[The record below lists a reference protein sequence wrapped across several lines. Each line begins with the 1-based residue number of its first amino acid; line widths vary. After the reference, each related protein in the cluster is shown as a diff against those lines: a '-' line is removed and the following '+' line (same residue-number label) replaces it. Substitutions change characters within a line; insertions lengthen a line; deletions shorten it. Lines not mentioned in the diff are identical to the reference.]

1 MDDLLVYSVE
11 QVAFEG
17 NKGCSLS
24 RLWEIIEEFYNIQF
38 DSCIYSIDED
48 FKNYFWGFFVLLP
61 EIVLNEVDEKSTSS
75 NIILKNIKTKEVD
88 LKLLKKRYND
98 TLRISLILE
107 KQFLVL
113 TGKEFDE
120 GNKYVVRYF
129 DLLSIIC
136 KHKGKGINQID
147 LAKQLNIDSRSLPS
161 RINPLIEKGLVIRL
175 PIIIS
180 KAQTFLLM
188 HSRYAND
195 SLKRNLNNSQDSED
209 IDNIVDI
216 NYLRICITN
225 LLSKAENS
233 VMRYVDLKRL
243 CKINNK
249 LFRRGFSKQIRSMEQ
264 LGFLERCRVANNK
277 GYSKCVKLIK
287 PYNIDAAKEESDV
300 NIDSNDESNSS
311 TDNDDNKD
319 EISFDL
325 VKPAIT
331 ISRDLTIEFLLF
343 QEIKNC
349 GKNGISGPDLK
360 KRIVGDQWSRP
371 LQLILD
377 KLSLVPEKSSN
388 LNDIQPDHLSYF
400 TIYREQEFVGR
411 VNQYRYLSSLSYQS
425 FCLENNIINRTKQ
438 TDLNVIF
445 PIYDEFKF
453 YSYDENP
460 NIFNRNVKNKLVKLE
475 KTKKCSDDINEDF
488 EERKSFRDSH
498 IENDISQ
505 NSLHVDSIE
514 KETKDK
520 LVDSDS
526 TDSKLRSKR
535 ANSEEKIQE
544 TFPHKRSKKT
554 SIKHS
559 TTTVTDSSSI
569 LNTSNTLDDPEMS
582 FFSSITKDHSSQTSS
597 QISTYLHET
606 SIDPLKK
613 LTFQEH
619 IDKNDFN
626 GNLNYGIDKIDT
638 SVSKKNSILEL
649 SNESISNNNTT
660 DKKAE
665 LPFPKYDSRISLA
678 YVRRQNLIL
687 EILHKNG
694 GILQGGKYLN
704 DQYNLAFKNK
714 TYSSLDYEIDRKT
727 MEKTLDSLKRAG
739 KIHHICVAYT
749 NAKGTK
755 NMFWIVADTKYDI
768 DGLEINDFKDKI
780 LKERLMKTQTYKPLP
795 LKIENLVVDFPT
807 KLKRKSLSFTNN
819 SKFVESS
826 HNQYKDASED
836 HILQEHEL
844 ISQSDSTINNRSLSS
859 IVSETK
865 TSFVPTFID
874 DNKLVLQKPDTKTKT
889 KSKPAK
895 KLQLGKKLLNY
906 NTADVF
912 PFIGRHRFLNKN
924 NLDDGV
930 NEIGDYQR
938 ICKSASIRRKN
949 NFTLNDDDVLVR
961 AIFLSK
967 WAYGGNTG
975 LIDWELIKKILP
987 RYSEAEI
994 KSRFSTLRSKNY
1006 IKEIG
1011 NFFASFWES
1020 HYQNAIENEILSPI
1034 SPVSNYS
1041 DILTLVEYSK
1051 TLDILENYDDIE
1063 LPDTIEEITA
1073 NYIIKNVNNTDDIR
1087 HNFFDSSL
1095 SLNAREIILYETA
1108 FSYSDTDNFFQN
1120 QDEIKSI
1127 IKSILITPE
1136 ENYDSEVAKK
1146 LLESYEEDHIESVLQ
1161 ELIQEKLI
1169 VRSKSELNRILPGRN
1184 YRFSDK
1190 FLLTFKT
1197 CFPDFLFSQ
1206 AVEFYTQITQE
1217 FQKNNSVTL
1226 SEFINSGSMACILDL
1241 AAHNYITFS
1250 MENVLDVFSNNI
1262 HQYNTQD
1269 WEDYIIDFSV
1279 VVQLKDISYTSL
1291 DKSIK
1296 YESPL
1301 KNFVWVDISGNILKT
1316 VYDQY
1321 LQTILSLIIQ
1331 RPGINL
1337 SELAC
1342 ILHPAVDIQEI
1353 KFIVSSLIPNIV
1365 NNNFGALYVKQLYY
1379 KCMNNN

>member
-1 MDDLLVYSVE
+1 M
-11 QVAFEG
+11 
-17 NKGCSLS
+17 
-24 RLWEIIEEFYNIQF
+24 
-38 DSCIYSIDED
+38 
-48 FKNYFWGFFVLLP
+48 
-61 EIVLNEVDEKSTSS
+61 
-75 NIILKNIKTKEVD
+75 ILKIIKTKEVD

-98 TLRISLILE
+98 NLRISVILE

-113 TGKEFDE
+113 TGKELDE
-120 GNKYVVRYF
+120 ENKYVARYF
-129 DLLSIIC
+129 DLLSIIS

-161 RINPLIEKGLVIRL
+161 RINPLIEKGLIIRL

-180 KAQTFLLM
+180 KAQTFLLI
-188 HSRYAND
+188 HSHYAND
-195 SLKRNLNNSQDSED
+195 SLKRNQNNSQGSED

-216 NYLRICITN
+216 NYLRICITD
-225 LLSKAENS
+225 LLSKAENN

-287 PYNIDAAKEESDV
+287 PYNIDIVKEESQV
-300 NIDSNDESNSS
+300 NIDSDDDSNSS
-311 TDNDDNKD
+311 SDNDDNKE
-319 EISFDL
+319 EIFFDL
-325 VKPAIT
+325 IKPVIT

-343 QEIKNC
+343 QEIKNS
-349 GKNGISGPDLK
+349 GKSGISGPDLK

-377 KLSLVPEKSSN
+377 KLSLVPEKSLN
-388 LNDIQPDHLSYF
+388 LNNIQPKHLSYF

-411 VNQYRYLSSLSYQS
+411 INQYRYLSSLSYQT
-425 FCLENNIINRTKQ
+425 FCLENNITNRTKLN
-438 TDLNVIF
+438 DLNVIF
-445 PIYDEFKF
+445 PIYDEFKL

-460 NIFNRNVKNKLVKLE
+460 NISDRNIKNKHIKLE
-475 KTKKCSDDINEDF
+475 KTKKYSDDIIKSF
-488 EERKSFRDSH
+488 EEGKSFKNFH
-498 IENDISQ
+498 IKNDMSQ

-514 KETKDK
+514 KETEDK
-520 LVDSDS
+520 LVDSDFAG
-526 TDSKLRSKR
+526 SKIRSKR
-535 ANSEEKIQE
+535 TNSEEKTQE
-544 TFPHKRSKKT
+544 IFPHKRLKKI
-554 SIKHS
+554 SIKCP
-559 TTTVTDSSSI
+559 TNTPTNSSPV
-569 LNTSNTLDDPEMS
+569 LNTSDTLDDSKTPRFAFIMKNHDS
-582 FFSSITKDHSSQTSS
+582 PTPTP
-597 QISTYLHET
+597 ISTFLHET
-606 SIDPLKK
+606 STDPLEK
-613 LTFQEH
+613 LTFQKH

-626 GNLNYGIDKIDT
+626 GSLDYGINKID
-638 SVSKKNSILEL
+638 VSIPKEN
-649 SNESISNNNTT
+649 SISNNNTANN
-660 DKKAE
+660 KKSE
-665 LPFPKYDSRISLA
+665 LAFSKYDSRISLA

-704 DQYNLAFKNK
+704 DQYNLAFRSK
-714 TYSSLDYEIDRKT
+714 TRSSSDHEIDRKT
-727 MEKTLDSLKRAG
+727 MEKTLESLKRTG

-749 NAKGTK
+749 NAKGTN
-755 NMFWIVADTKYDI
+755 NMFWIVADAKYDI
-768 DGLEINDFKDKI
+768 DGIEINNFKNRI
-780 LKERLMKTQTYKPLP
+780 LKERSIKTKTYRPLP
-795 LKIENLVVDFPT
+795 LKIENLVVDFPA
-807 KLKRKSLSFTNN
+807 KLKRKGLSFTDS
-819 SKFVESS
+819 SKSAESN
-826 HNQYKDASED
+826 HIQYKHASEN
-836 HILQEHEL
+836 HVSQEHEL
-844 ISQSDSTINNRSLSS
+844 ISQSASIINNQSLSS

-865 TSFVPTFID
+865 TSFVSTFIN
-874 DNKLVLQKPDTKTKT
+874 DNKLVLQKPDTKAKT
-889 KSKPAK
+889 KSEPDR
-895 KLQLGKKLLNY
+895 KLQLRKKLLNY
-906 NTADVF
+906 NTADIF
-912 PFIGRHRFLNKN
+912 PFIGKHRFLSKN
-924 NLDDGV
+924 NLDDRF
-930 NEIGDYQR
+930 NEINDYQR
-938 ICKSASIRRKN
+938 ICKNAPIRRKN
-949 NFTLNDDDVLVR
+949 NFTLNDDDILVR

-967 WAYGGNTG
+967 WAYGGNSG
-975 LIDWELIKKILP
+975 FIDWELIKKVLP
-987 RYSEAEI
+987 HYSEAEI

-1051 TLDILENYDDIE
+1051 TLDILENYDNIE

-1073 NYIIKNVNNTDDIR
+1073 NYIIKNVNKTNDIR
-1087 HNFFDSSL
+1087 HNFFDASL

-1217 FQKNNSVTL
+1217 FQKNNTVTL
-1226 SEFINSGSMACILDL
+1226 SEFINSGSMACVLDL
-1241 AAHNYITFS
+1241 VAHNYVTLSI
-1250 MENVLDVFSNNI
+1250 ENVLDVFSSHI
-1262 HQYNTQD
+1262 HHYNTQN

-1279 VVQLKDISYTSL
+1279 VAQLKDISYISL

-1296 YESPL
+1296 YESSL
-1301 KNFVWVDISGNILKT
+1301 KNYVWVDISGNILKS

-1353 KFIVSSLIPNIV
+1353 KIIISSLMPKII
-1365 NNNFGALYVKQLYY
+1365 NNNEGALYVKQLYY
-1379 KCMNNN
+1379 KCII